1 MFETIYLKAT
11 KDIVCK
17 DVAFVIK
24 KFYGKKKQK
33 TVVIKKCKKK
43 LSLKRRI
50 GSSQLLSKA

>member
-33 TVVIKKCKKK
+33 TVVIKKM
-43 LSLKRRI
+43 
-50 GSSQLLSKA
+50 